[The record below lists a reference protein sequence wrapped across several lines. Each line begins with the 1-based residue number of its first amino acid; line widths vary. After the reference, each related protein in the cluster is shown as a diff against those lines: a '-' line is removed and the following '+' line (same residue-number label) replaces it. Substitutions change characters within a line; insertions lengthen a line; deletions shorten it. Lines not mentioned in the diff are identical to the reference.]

1 MQGGRG
7 CRLLTKTEQRHERRL
22 AHAVRT
28 WSADG
33 ARQPRPMPGPRSL
46 CRHRS
51 RVASSP
57 STLLT
62 TAVNNRASRARS
74 DKSRNI
80 QEVRSMTRKCACPKL
95 PGALHECLP
104 WERLGI
110 EPQLCEVLA
119 DPLVHAVMQCDG
131 VSPAT
136 LDSVIAHA
144 KWRLRQCTGPG

>member
-1 MQGGRG
+1 
-7 CRLLTKTEQRHERRL
+7 
-22 AHAVRT
+22 
-28 WSADG
+28 
-33 ARQPRPMPGPRSL
+33 MPPSF
-46 CRHRS
+46 
-51 RVASSP
+51 SSGVF
-57 STLLT
+57 TFDLLT

-110 EPQLCEVLA
+110 EPPLCEVLA

-131 VSPAT
+131 VSRAT

-144 KWRLRQCTGPG
+144 KWRLRQCRGPG